1 MPWFGDGSH
10 HSSGLIYFFGLTY
23 TRIKGG
29 FYMDTQ
35 YYKEFTQLA
44 LEKNFS
50 RAAASLHMS
59 HTMLHRHISMMEKE
73 VGAPLIIRT
82 TPIKLTAIG
91 RKVLEKASI
100 IAAEEGEILKIVKR
114 DRASVSG
121 EVRVLVPSF
130 MSTATE
136 VASALYTVKK
146 RHPEIALIIVNSLD
160 DSSVSQG
167 LLADKIDIG
176 LSHRFFKTGCDVAC
190 EKKSDKEL
198 DPKTAVTRLSSLD
211 QRLRFCIKE
220 DHPLFD
226 AAAPAL
232 AELVAAGV
240 VFPATKTY
248 ENGVASFRAMCEAVH
263 APLMCFYAEVG
274 TILELWLEYQ
284 GRGSFIMGENARSN
298 PILPS
303 SFFDD
308 ARIVAP
314 ADDDYWVSFD
324 ALSRTDDDSA
334 AVRAVLDILYEML
347 NK

>member
-59 HTMLHRHISMMEKE
+59 HTTLHRHISMMEKE
-73 VGAPLIIRT
+73 VGAPLIVRT

-100 IAAEEGEILKIVKR
+100 IAAEEDEILKIVKR

-146 RHPEIALIIVNSLD
+146 RYPEIALIIVNSLD

-167 LLADKIDIG
+167 LLANKIDIG
-176 LSHRFFKTGCDVAC
+176 LSHRYFKTGCDVAC
-190 EKKSDKEL
+190 EMKRKATKNWTRRPPSHGSPAWINDCVSAPRKIIRCL
-198 DPKTAVTRLSSLD
+198 MQRRQPWPSLSRLVWCSPQPKHTRMASRRSGRCAKRCMLPSCASTLRLVRSLSFGLNT
-211 QRLRFCIKE
+211 K
-220 DHPLFD
+220 D
-226 AAAPAL
+226 AARSSWERTPAP
-232 AELVAAGV
+232 
-240 VFPATKTY
+240 
-248 ENGVASFRAMCEAVH
+248 
-263 APLMCFYAEVG
+263 
-274 TILELWLEYQ
+274 I
-284 GRGSFIMGENARSN
+284 
-298 PILPS
+298 PS
-303 SFFDD
+303 SHRRSLTMC
-308 ARIVAP
+308 ASLHLP
-314 ADDDYWVSFD
+314 MTTTGS
-324 ALSRTDDDSA
+324 
-334 AVRAVLDILYEML
+334 VLTR
-347 NK
+347 